1 MKQALTIFKFE
12 ISQIFKNKAY
22 LATTIIF
29 VLLVFFGIF
38 GFSKSVENKE
48 NHVEKNNKVSVEQ
61 TIVISD
67 PQGKYKNLADNLTK
81 ASGGALQYRT
91 SKLDEAG
98 IKKQI
103 QDKKYDAGIVFKDNL
118 DYKYIVRS
126 MSINDKYSDLVGES
140 LKSVA
145 QANYLYSKNLKPD
158 EVQKFFQTSPKS
170 ELEVLEKDQRS
181 TFFFTY
187 AIVFLLYMMVVMYGQ
202 TVSQSVA
209 GEKSSRA
216 MELLITTAKTENL
229 MFGKV
234 FGIGTAGLIQFSSII
249 VSGLISYK
257 LFGENLNS
265 EIVKTLFDVSPT
277 LIVFSIICFLS
288 GFYLF
293 AFMYAAAG
301 AVANKIE
308 DLAGLT
314 YPITMAFIVIFIII
328 TTTMNAGTPDSTVMK
343 VLTYIP
349 FSAPMALVTRMSLSG
364 TIPSYAIVL
373 SLIIQAVSIVIIAY
387 LSSII
392 YKAGTLMYG
401 NKPSFKTIIG
411 IFKSRKSM

>member
-1 MKQALTIFKFE
+1 MKQAFNIFKFE
-12 ISQIFKNKAY
+12 VTQFLKNKAFIV
-22 LATTIIF
+22 TTVVF
-29 VLLVFFGIF
+29 VLVIFFGIF
-38 GFSKSVENKE
+38 GFSKYIQSKQDSLKKDGN
-48 NHVEKNNKVSVEQ
+48 VSVKQ

-67 PQGKYKNLADNLTK
+67 PQGKYKSLADTLTK
-81 ASGGALQYRT
+81 SSGGALQYRT

-103 QDKKYDAGIVFKDNL
+103 KDKKYDAGIVFKNNL
-118 DYKYIVRS
+118 DYKYIVQS
-126 MSINDKYSDLVGES
+126 MSFTDKNVDMVRES
-140 LKSVA
+140 LKSMA
-145 QANYLYSKNLKPD
+145 QANYLYSKNLNPD
-158 EVQKFFQTSPKS
+158 EIEKFFQTNPKP

-187 AIVFLLYMMVVMYGQ
+187 VIVFLLYMMVMIYGQ
-202 TVSQSVA
+202 MVSQSVA

-234 FGIGTAGLIQFSSII
+234 FGIGTAGLIQFSSI
-249 VSGLISYK
+249 VGSGLISYK
-257 LFGENLNS
+257 LFGENLNN

-288 GFYLF
+288 GFYIF

-301 AVANKIE
+301 AVADKIE
-308 DLAGLT
+308 DLAALT
-314 YPITMAFIVIFIII
+314 YPITMVFVIIFIII
-328 TTTMNAGTPDSTVMK
+328 TTTMNTGTPDSTIMK

-349 FSAPMALVTRMSLSG
+349 FSAPMALVTRISLSG
-364 TIPSYAIVL
+364 SIPAYAIAL

-401 NKPSFKTIIG
+401 NKPSFMTIIK
-411 IFKSRKSM
+411 IFKSRKSI

>member
-12 ISQIFKNKAY
+12 ISQFFKNKAY
-22 LATTIIF
+22 LATTILF

-38 GFSKSVENKE
+38 GFSKAVDNKKD
-48 NHVEKNNKVSVEQ
+48 NIKKGDKVSVEQ

-67 PQGKYKNLADNLTK
+67 PNGKYKSLADTLTK
-81 ASGGALQYRT
+81 SSGGALQYRT
-91 SKLDEAG
+91 STLDEAG

-126 MSINDKYSDLVGES
+126 MSINDKYSELVGES
-140 LKSVA
+140 LKSLA
-145 QANYLYSKNLKPD
+145 QANYLYSKNLNPN
-158 EVQKFFQTSPKS
+158 EVQKFFQTNPKS

-187 AIVFLLYMMVVMYGQ
+187 AIVFLLYMMVIMYGQ

-257 LFGENLNS
+257 LFGENLNN

-293 AFMYAAAG
+293 AFMYAAMG
-301 AVANKIE
+301 AVANKTE
-308 DLAGLT
+308 DLAALT
-314 YPITMAFIVIFIII
+314 YPITMMFVVIFAIIM
-328 TTTMNAGTPDSTVMK
+328 TTMTSGTPDSTVMK

-349 FSAPMALVTRMSLSG
+349 FSAPLALVTRMSLSG
-364 TIPSYAIVL
+364 SIPAYAIAL

-387 LSSII
+387 ISSII
-392 YKAGTLMYG
+392 YRAGTLMYG
-401 NKPSFKTIIG
+401 NKPSFMTIIK